1 MKLRSMAATAR
12 SHRIWLALIA
22 MAPGVLAPK
31 PAAAQASVEI
41 GPLVALFTPV
51 GRHDVFSAIVP
62 AAASD
67 MRGLAWGA
75 EGRFWLTPRFAI
87 QLQGA
92 VRNSRF
98 GGGLY
103 PPCMCC
109 VPCLASPSAPG
120 SATVVAATAQAVYR
134 PSPTGFP
141 FWVSAGVGMERRGGQ
156 AYADAVSGVST
167 PFAGVFGLG
176 CDLHF
181 GRRVTAS
188 LGATS
193 LLYFLDTRDVFGQPV
208 EHGFQADVLAHAGL
222 AWHWGLD

>member
-1 MKLRSMAATAR
+1 MKLRSMAASAM
-12 SHRIWLALIA
+12 SHRAWLVLLTVV
-22 MAPGVLAPK
+22 PGVLAPE

-41 GPLVALFTPV
+41 GPLVALFAPV
-51 GRHDVFSAIVP
+51 GRHDVFSAAVP

-67 MRGLAWGA
+67 TRGLAWGA

-87 QLQGA
+87 ELQGA

-109 VPCLASPSAPG
+109 VPCSPSPPNT
-120 SATVVAATAQAVYR
+120 ATVVAAAAQAVYR
-134 PSPTGFP
+134 PGPAGIP
-141 FWVSAGVGMERRGGQ
+141 FWLSAGVGMERRGGQ
-156 AYADAVSGVST
+156 AYADAVGGVST
-167 PFAGVFGLG
+167 PFAGVLGLG

-193 LLYFLDTRDVFGQPV
+193 LLYHLDTRDTSGQPV
-208 EHGFQADVLAHAGL
+208 ERGFQADVLVHVGL
-222 AWHWGLD
+222 AWRWRLD